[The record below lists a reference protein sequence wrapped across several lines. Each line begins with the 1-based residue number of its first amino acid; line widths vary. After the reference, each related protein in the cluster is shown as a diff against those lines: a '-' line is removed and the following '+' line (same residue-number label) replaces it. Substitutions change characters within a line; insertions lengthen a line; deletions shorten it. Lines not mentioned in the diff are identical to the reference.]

1 MLDENMIDHEVRIR
15 LQEQNSIAIKDE
27 MKDLKKEVSDN
38 FRHLDVKLDSQFK
51 WTIGIM
57 IAMFGGSIIA
67 KLI

>member
-51 WTIGIM
+51 WIFASG
-57 IAMFGGSIIA
+57 
-67 KLI
+67 